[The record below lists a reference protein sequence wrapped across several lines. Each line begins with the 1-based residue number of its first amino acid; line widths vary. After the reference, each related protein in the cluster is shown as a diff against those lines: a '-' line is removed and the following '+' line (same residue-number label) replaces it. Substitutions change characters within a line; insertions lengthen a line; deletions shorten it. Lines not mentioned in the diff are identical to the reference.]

1 MGAQSQQSQGGSSVF
16 GVNVG
21 VDRQLA
27 DRALRAL
34 LKHHESSSDNEH
46 SLLGNDLDVQVQFA
60 LARIPGNAGPKP
72 VRIDIP
78 HPLVKVAA
86 GSSDGDDND
95 DAMDDGTD
103 DHLQDVE
110 ACIIVKEESKEWV
123 QDMVSRFPAQLG
135 SVKKVLG
142 LQSLR
147 TKHKDFAQ
155 RRKLLERFDVFFAD
169 DRILPMLT
177 KALGGKFFEK
187 KKQPIPVR
195 LTRKEALP
203 FAVQRCLR
211 STFMYLSA
219 GTCITVKAGSTAMP
233 PSKLLA
239 NVEAICSAVPAKVP
253 RKWSNVCSI
262 SIKTSASVALPI
274 YNKTPQELERI
285 MMLAKEEVKEGDVKN
300 FEAGDGEKEIKKRKV
315 AATTPLAKAL
325 KKQKA
330 AEEVEVD
337 GKADESST
345 KSSKKKKKRKA
356 ATDDDG
362 AANVEATVTEAKGAA
377 KTPKSSKKKKKKDSI
392 DGKEADKIEDVAPE
406 EVKLSKSARKKRKQS
421 VADSTDGEVLAAKE
435 TKTPKSSKKKEK
447 EDPIAIVGE
456 VAMETKKPKSSK
468 KKQKKNLTEE
478 EASEKKGLSSK
489 TPKSS
494 KKKQRADE
502 SAEGDDAAASSKKTP
517 KKKGAK
523 ESPTEDAAFVPS
535 RKFSGAKKGYVFRK
549 DKLGVGYYKDV
560 LPALDKAWLAGLGK
574 KSSAGTKSAGS
585 SASKRKKGGRSGR
598 TNF

>member
-1 MGAQSQQSQGGSSVF
+1 MGAQSQQSQGVG
-16 GVNVG
+16 GGANVG

-78 HPLVKVAA
+78 HPLAKVAA
-86 GSSDGDDND
+86 ASSDGDGND

-123 QDMVSRFPAQLG
+123 QEMVARFPAQLG

-219 GTCITVKAGSTAMP
+219 GTCVTVKAGSTAMP

-253 RKWSNVCSI
+253 RKWSNVRSI

-274 YNKTPQELERI
+274 YNKTPEELEQI
-285 MMLAKEEVKEGDVKN
+285 MRLAREEVKEGDAKDS
-300 FEAGDGEKEIKKRKV
+300 EAGDGEKETKKRKM

-337 GKADESST
+337 AKADESST

-356 ATDDDG
+356 TNDDDG
-362 AANVEATVTEAKGAA
+362 AANVEAAVTEAKGAA
-377 KTPKSSKKKKKKDSI
+377 KTPKSSKKKRNDSI
-392 DGKEADKIEDVAPE
+392 DGKEADKIEDVVPE
-406 EVKLSKSARKKRKQS
+406 EAKLSKSAKKKKRKQS
-421 VADSTDGEVLAAKE
+421 VADSTDGEVVAAKD
-435 TKTPKSSKKKEK
+435 TKTPKSSKKKQK
-447 EDPIAIVGE
+447 EDPIAVVE
-456 VAMETKKPKSSK
+456 EAAKETKKPKSSK
-468 KKQKKNLTEE
+468 KKQKEDLTEE

-502 SAEGDDAAASSKKTP
+502 SAEGDKKTP

-535 RKFSGAKKGYVFRK
+535 RKFLGAKKGYVFRK
-549 DKLGVGYYKDV
+549 DKSGVGYYRDV

-574 KSSAGTKSAGS
+574 KSSAGMKSAGP

-598 TNF
+598 TSF